1 MPPPLGR
8 AVRSGRGILDLVPSV
23 LLHALWAL
31 LVPMHA
37 SAEPA
42 TASTPRI
49 AVAELAIEGE
59 IVAAR
64 REEAARRV
72 LDALARGGHE
82 IVAIGP
88 ATATCADDA
97 CRRRAAAEVGAMWLV
112 LPKISVEP
120 GARDY
125 DVELV
130 ALDVDSGD
138 RLAQAGGACELCG
151 FEDAMGT
158 FEAEAADLLAALER
172 GATPS
177 TGTLQIATA
186 PAGARLRVDGTDI
199 GSAPQALELLPG
211 RHEIVAT
218 LAGHTAQTLHLEVI
232 GGVSKAIDI
241 QLVRMPT
248 APLLRGNGLIVAGSI
263 ATGLGTL
270 AAIAGG
276 VLLAIDGDPYRR
288 KCQADSG
295 GDCRYL
301 RDTFTGGVTLVVGG
315 GAVAI
320 AGVAMLGS
328 GLVRRRRA
336 RHEPRVTWIPGTLR
350 ARF

>member
-1 MPPPLGR
+1 
-8 AVRSGRGILDLVPSV
+8 V

-37 SAEPA
+37 SVEPA
-42 TASTPRI
+42 TAARI
-49 AVAELAIEGE
+49 AVAELAIEGDL
-59 IVAAR
+59 VAAR
-64 REEAARRV
+64 RQEAARRV
-72 LDALARGGHE
+72 LDALARGGHD

-88 ATATCADDA
+88 ATAGCADDA
-97 CRRRAAAEVGAMWLV
+97 CRRRAAADVGATWLV

-125 DVELV
+125 EVELV

-138 RLAQAGGACELCG
+138 RLAQADGACELCG

-158 FEAEAADLLAALER
+158 FEAEAADLLAALDR
-172 GATPS
+172 GAAPS

-186 PAGARLRVDGTDI
+186 PAGARLRIDGTEV
-199 GSAPQALELLPG
+199 GSAPQAVELAPG

-218 LAGHTAQTLHLEVI
+218 LAGHTAQTLQLEVI

-241 QLVRMPT
+241 QLVRVPA
-248 APLLRGNGLIVAGSI
+248 APLPRGNGLVVAGSI
-263 ATGLGTL
+263 ATGVGTL

-276 VLLAIDGDPYRR
+276 VLLAFDGDPYRR
-288 KCQADSG
+288 ECQSDLD

-301 RDTFTGGVTLVVGG
+301 RDTFTGGVTLLVGG

-336 RHEPRVTWIPGTLR
+336 RAQPRVTWIPGTLGG
-350 ARF
+350 RF